1 MIRFR
6 KRAGA
11 QLPRLELAA
20 EIAETLFQMGG
31 AAHRDTVIDAM
42 AAVRRSRGQAV
53 DTDFR
58 LQAVEAF
65 AAFSDDAPGVIEGG
79 PLFTLPFG
87 PNSLRW
93 AMLDTTARY
102 GIAAPVVAL
111 PERRFAG

>member
-42 AAVRRSRGQAV
+42 AALRRSRGQVV
-53 DTDFR
+53 DEGFR
-58 LQAVEAF
+58 LEAAEAF
-65 AAFSDDAPGVIEGG
+65 SAFCDDAQRAIEGG
-79 PLFTLPFG
+79 ALFTLPFG

-93 AMLDTTARY
+93 AMLDATARY
-102 GIAAPVVAL
+102 GIAAPVVSL
-111 PERRFAG
+111 PERGFAS